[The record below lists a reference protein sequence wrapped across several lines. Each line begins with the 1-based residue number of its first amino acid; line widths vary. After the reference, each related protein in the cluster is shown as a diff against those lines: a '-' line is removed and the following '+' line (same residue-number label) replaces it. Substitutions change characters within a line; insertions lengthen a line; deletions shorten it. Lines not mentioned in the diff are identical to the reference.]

1 MPLYRRIQCSIMPS
15 LSLLLLWTTL
25 LLSIA
30 NRSIVHGAVLTT
42 TEPDASVTVSGEE
55 EISDSIKDYYDL
67 GHEEESDD
75 EDNDEHIPIKSF
87 SIDDDSILV
96 QPVIKPEN
104 TETSTVTANKKGGKK
119 NGEKKKKKGSKKG
132 NKKKK
137 QQQQDNPCLTTHKN
151 FCIHGE
157 CRYLEKIPVV
167 SCKCQQNFFGERCS
181 EHTMTVVKG
190 NLSDITTTTVL
201 AVIAV
206 LLSTL
211 SIAAIIIIIVV
222 HTRRKYSS
230 YQYEAE
236 EKKKLGQENGSD
248 EVEV

>member
-1 MPLYRRIQCSIMPS
+1 MPLSRRIPCSAMSS
-15 LSLLLLWTTL
+15 LSLLFVWTTL

-30 NRSIVHGAVLTT
+30 NRSKVYGVVLTT
-42 TEPDASVTVSGEE
+42 TEPNASVTVSGEGDGLPE
-55 EISDSIKDYYDL
+55 GIKDFYDL
-67 GHEEESDD
+67 GHEEESDN
-75 EDNDEHIPIKSF
+75 EDNEEHISINSF
-87 SIDDDSILV
+87 FIDDDSIRV

-104 TETSTVTANKKGGKK
+104 ADASTATVSKKGEKK

-137 QQQQDNPCLTTHKN
+137 QNPCLTTHKK

-157 CRYLEKIPVV
+157 CRYLEKVPEV

-181 EHTMTVVKG
+181 EQSMTSAKEK
-190 NLSDITTTTVL
+190 LSDITTTTVL

-211 SIAAIIIIIVV
+211 SISAIIIIIVV
-222 HTRRKYSS
+222 HTRRKYPS

-248 EVEV
+248 EV

>member
-1 MPLYRRIQCSIMPS
+1 MPHSRRIHCSAMPS
-15 LSLLLLWTTL
+15 LSLLLVWTTL

-30 NRSIVHGAVLTT
+30 NRSKVHGAVLTT
-42 TEPDASVTVSGEE
+42 PEPNAGVTVSEEGEGL
-55 EISDSIKDYYDL
+55 SDGIKDFYDL
-67 GHEEESDD
+67 DHEEESDD
-75 EDNDEHIPIKSF
+75 EDNEEHVPIKSF
-87 SIDDDSILV
+87 FIDDDSIRV

-104 TETSTVTANKKGGKK
+104 TETSTVTASKKGDKK

-137 QQQQDNPCLTTHKN
+137 QNPCLTTHKN

-157 CRYLEKIPVV
+157 CRFLEKIPEV

-181 EHTMTVVKG
+181 EQSMTTGKEK
-190 NLSDITTTTVL
+190 LSDITTTTVL

>member
-1 MPLYRRIQCSIMPS
+1 MPS
-15 LSLLLLWTTL
+15 LSLLLVWTTL

-30 NRSIVHGAVLTT
+30 NRSNVHCVVLTT
-42 TEPDASVTVSGEE
+42 TEPNASVTVPGEGDGL
-55 EISDSIKDYYDL
+55 SDGIKEFYDL
-67 GHEEESDD
+67 DHEEESDD
-75 EDNDEHIPIKSF
+75 EDNDEHFPVKGF
-87 SIDDDSILV
+87 FIDDDAILV

-104 TETSTVTANKKGGKK
+104 SEASTVTTNKKSEKK

-137 QQQQDNPCLTTHKN
+137 QNPCLTTHKN

-157 CRYLEKIPVV
+157 CRFLEKIPEV

-181 EHTMTVVKG
+181 EQYMTSAKEK
-190 NLSDITTTTVL
+190 LSDITTTTVL

-211 SIAAIIIIIVV
+211 SITAIIIIIVV

-230 YQYEAE
+230 FQYEAE

-248 EVEV
+248 EIEV